1 MTNKEEPLYDIKPSP
16 TMAGCSPDGPET
28 CLKAYG
34 ETVVNGAVVPLCSA
48 STGMPCTKAVRA
60 AVPEALDE
68 IAGAGAGAFRGG
80 ARRGVAWASSGT
92 DRPFIG
98 LVAKQFPEER
108 FLSLPADYA
117 PAVAAA
123 GGIPVILPFM
133 DDVDAY
139 AALFE
144 HLDGFVLTGGH
155 DVDPALYGGPFPGD
169 DAFAS
174 VSQLTPDRD
183 ALEFEIL
190 NFADAHDIPVLG
202 ICRGM
207 QLINV
212 YYGGTLH
219 VDLPTD
225 LGLPREQHWQTAAPA
240 QPVHAVRIGPG
251 TRLGAVMGDGEFSV
265 NSLHHQAVR
274 DVAPALR
281 PCAWADGLVE
291 GVEHPDR
298 AFMLGVQWHPEFF
311 AGEGPMGP
319 LFGALVDAARTVRA
333 AR

>member
-1 MTNKEEPLYDIKPSP
+1 MSHREEPLYDIKPSP
-16 TMAGCSPDGPET
+16 DMGFCGTATPET

-34 ETVVNGAVVPLCSA
+34 ETVVSGVRVPLCTA

-60 AVPEALDE
+60 AAPEALEDD
-68 IAGAGAGAFRGG
+68 GAQATGRR
-80 ARRGVAWASSGT
+80 ARRGPAWASSGAR
-92 DRPFIG
+92 RPFIG

-123 GGIPVILPFM
+123 GGVPVILPFM
-133 DDVDAY
+133 EDEDAY
-139 AALFE
+139 ASLFE

-155 DVDPALYGGPFPGD
+155 DVDPALYGGPSPAD
-169 DAFAS
+169 PAFAA
-174 VSQLTPDRD
+174 VSQLTPERD
-183 ALEFEIL
+183 ALEYEIL
-190 NFADAHDIPVLG
+190 NFADAHDVPVLG

-207 QLINV
+207 QLMNV

-225 LGLPREQHWQTAAPA
+225 LGLPRGRHWQTAAPSSA
-240 QPVHAVRIGPG
+240 VHEVSIGEN
-251 TRLGAVMGDGEFSV
+251 TRLGAVMGPGPFSV

-274 DVAPALR
+274 DVAPELR

-291 GVEHPDR
+291 GVEHPGR
-298 AFMLGVQWHPEFF
+298 AFMVGVQWHPEFF
-311 AGEGPMGP
+311 AGAGPMGP
-319 LFGALVDAARTVRA
+319 LFGALVDAARARRA
-333 AR
+333 GR

>member
-1 MTNKEEPLYDIKPSP
+1 MSHKEEPLYDIKPSP
-16 TMAGCSPDGPET
+16 DMGMCGDATPET
-28 CLKAYG
+28 CLRAYG
-34 ETVVNGAVVPLCSA
+34 ETVVAGVTVPLCTA

-60 AVPEALDE
+60 VAPETLEDD
-68 IAGAGAGAFRGG
+68 GAPAARP
-80 ARRGVAWASSGT
+80 ARRGRAWASSGAR
-92 DRPFIG
+92 RPFIG

-133 DDVDAY
+133 EDVDAY
-139 AALFE
+139 ASLFE

-155 DVDPALYGGPFPGD
+155 DVDPALYDGPSPTD
-169 DAFAS
+169 PAFAA
-174 VSQLTPDRD
+174 VSQLTPERD
-183 ALEFEIL
+183 ALEYEIL
-190 NFADAHDIPVLG
+190 NFADEHDVPVLG

-207 QLINV
+207 QLMNV

-219 VDLPTD
+219 VDLPAD
-225 LGLPREQHWQTAAPA
+225 LGLDRHRHWQTATPSC
-240 QPVHAVRIGPG
+240 PVHEVTIDGG
-251 TRLGAVMGDGEFSV
+251 TRLGAVMGPGPFSV

-281 PCAWADGLVE
+281 ACAWADGLVE
-291 GVEHPDR
+291 GVEHPER
-298 AFMLGVQWHPEFF
+298 AFMVGVQWHPEFF
-311 AGEGPMGP
+311 AGDGPMGP
-319 LFGALVDAARTVRA
+319 LFDALVDAARPRRE

>member
-1 MTNKEEPLYDIKPSP
+1 MSHKEEPLYDIKPSP
-16 TMAGCSPDGPET
+16 DMGFCGTATPET
-28 CLKAYG
+28 CLRAYG
-34 ETVVNGAVVPLCSA
+34 ETVVDGVTVPLCTA

-60 AVPEALDE
+60 VAPEALADADAP
-68 IAGAGAGAFRGG
+68 AGRV
-80 ARRGVAWASSGT
+80 ARRGAAWASSGVE
-92 DRPFIG
+92 RPFIG

-123 GGIPVILPFM
+123 GGIPIILPFM
-133 DDVDAY
+133 EDVDAY
-139 AALFE
+139 ASLFE

-155 DVDPALYGGPFPGD
+155 DVDPALYGGPSPD
-169 DAFAS
+169 DPAFAA

-183 ALEFEIL
+183 ALEYEIL
-190 NFADAHDIPVLG
+190 NFADAHDVPVLG

-207 QLINV
+207 QLMNV

-225 LGLPREQHWQTAAPA
+225 LGLPRERHWQTAAPA
-240 QPVHAVRIGPG
+240 CPVHEVSVGED
-251 TRLGAVMGDGEFSV
+251 THLGAVMGPGPFSV

-274 DVAPALR
+274 DVAPELR

-291 GVEHPDR
+291 GVEHPAR
-298 AFMLGVQWHPEFF
+298 AFMVGVQWHPEFF
-311 AGEGPMGP
+311 AGDGPMGP
-319 LFGALVDAARTVRA
+319 LFGALVDAARARRA
-333 AR
+333 GR